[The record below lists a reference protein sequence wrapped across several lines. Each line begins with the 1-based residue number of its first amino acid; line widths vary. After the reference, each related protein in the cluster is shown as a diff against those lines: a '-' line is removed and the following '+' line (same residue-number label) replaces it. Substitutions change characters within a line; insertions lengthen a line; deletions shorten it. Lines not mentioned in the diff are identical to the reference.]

1 MPIVGETPDTREKPG
16 ADAATYDAWYGTAR
30 GAWIGEIEFRL
41 LQRLLRPKR
50 GETLL
55 DVGCGTGYF
64 TRRFAGESGLRAV
77 GLDPNVSWLDFA
89 RAHGAGNEQYCAGS
103 AESLPFSDRSFDLA
117 VSVTALCFIEDPRRA
132 LQQILRVTRKR
143 FVIGLLNRHSLL
155 YLQKGRAGGFGSYR
169 SAHWHTPR
177 EIHALFAGLP
187 AANLSERSAVFL
199 AGGGPSA
206 RSVERLIPPRLLLG
220 AFLVVAGDVR

>member
-1 MPIVGETPDTREKPG
+1 MPTVAETPDTRGAPG
-16 ADAATYDAWYGTAR
+16 ADAAGYDAWYGTAR
-30 GAWIGEIEFRL
+30 GTWIGEIEFRL

-89 RAHGAGNEQYCAGS
+89 RAHGAGNEQYCAGR
-103 AESLPFSDRSFDLA
+103 AESLPFSDRSFDLS
-117 VSVTALCFIEDPRRA
+117 VSVAALCFIEDPRPA

-143 FVIGLLNRHSLL
+143 FAIGLLNRQSLL
-155 YLQKGRAGGFGSYR
+155 YRQKGLAGGSGSYR
-169 SAHWHTPR
+169 GAHWHTAPELR
-177 EIHALFAGLP
+177 ALFDGLP
-187 AANLSERSAVFL
+187 ASSLTLACAVFVP
-199 AGGGPSA
+199 GGGSIA
-206 RSVERLIPPRLLLG
+206 RGIERLIPHRLPLG
-220 AFLVVAGDVR
+220 AFIVVAGGVR